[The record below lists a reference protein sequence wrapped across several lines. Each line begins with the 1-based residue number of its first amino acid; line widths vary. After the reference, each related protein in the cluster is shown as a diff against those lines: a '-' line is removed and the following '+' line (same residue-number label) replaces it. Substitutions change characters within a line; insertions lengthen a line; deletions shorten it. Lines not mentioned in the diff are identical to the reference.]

1 MRISNLNILEL
12 LKKGDERAYRKL
24 YDRHYSL
31 LCNIA
36 YSFVKDDYVAENIV
50 SDLMFH
56 IYEIRAELNI
66 TGSLRSYLVKAV
78 RNRCLNYLESNKN
91 RKEIRFSE
99 LEDADDWLFAEPD
112 PEEPLGLLLEKELE
126 LEIEPAIGRLPEEC
140 RKVFRMSRF
149 EQKTYQEIATELNIS
164 VNTVKYH
171 IKNALAILRED
182 FKDYL

>member
-1 MRISNLNILEL
+1 MFISNLKIVEL

-24 YDRHYSL
+24 YDMHYSL

-36 YSFVKDDYVAENIV
+36 YGFVKDDFVAENIV

-56 IYEIRAELNI
+56 IYEIRESLNI
-66 TGSLRSYLVKAV
+66 TESLRSYLVKAV
-78 RNRCLNYLESNKN
+78 RNRCLNYIEAEKN
-91 RKEIRFSE
+91 RKEVRFSE
-99 LEDADDWLFAEPD
+99 LEDADEWLFAEPD

-126 LEIEPAIGRLPEEC
+126 FEIDAAVRRLPEEC
-140 RKVFRMSRF
+140 RKVFCMSRF
-149 EQKTYQEIATELNIS
+149 EQKTYQEIAVALNIS

-171 IKNALAILRED
+171 IKNALATLREE